1 MTHYISHQDMPTA
14 LHGLPSLQMATVSG
28 SGDWM
33 IATSSSFHWV
43 RQPMVAYEI
52 KNNVHV
58 MEDSAT
64 EKNIPQGLGMWA
76 PPHKDWVLGP
86 PSHKDRA

>member
-1 MTHYISHQDMPTA
+1 MTHYISHQDTPTA

-43 RQPMVAYEI
+43 RQSMVAYEI
-52 KNNVHV
+52 NINIHV

-64 EKNIPQGLGMWA
+64 EKTIP
-76 PPHKDWVLGP
+76 
-86 PSHKDRA
+86 